1 MISKKYCE
9 LFCKATEIYSRKIL
23 KGVLKTCLVVFS
35 KNIEKFS
42 AIILKGLLQNTN
54 AWSEKTLRRLLQKY

>member
-9 LFCKATEIYSRKIL
+9 LFNKTTKIYSRKIL
-23 KGVLKTCLVVFS
+23 KRVLKTWLEVFS

-42 AIILKGLLQNTN
+42 AIILKGV
-54 AWSEKTLRRLLQKY
+54 LQKY